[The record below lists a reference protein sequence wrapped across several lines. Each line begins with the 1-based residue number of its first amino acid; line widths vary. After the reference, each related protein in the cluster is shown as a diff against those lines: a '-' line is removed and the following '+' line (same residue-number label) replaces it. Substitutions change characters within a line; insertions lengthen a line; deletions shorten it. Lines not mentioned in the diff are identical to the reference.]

1 MKKQYYFVPI
11 SIERVDVDGIDD
23 QLNAT
28 SRLVL
33 HFTQPLET
41 LRDLARL
48 EIFLTEL
55 FRREESD
62 ERSERVNV
70 QVVGQPF
77 AVEEQEPTVLEQ
89 FFFQGRDGVAKEVTV
104 PRWNS
109 LPYY

>member
-1 MKKQYYFVPI
+1 MN
-11 SIERVDVDGIDD
+11 GIDD

-33 HFTQPLET
+33 DLTQPPET

-62 ERSERVNV
+62 EMNEKINV

-77 AVEEQEPTVLEQ
+77 AVKEDEPAVLEQ
-89 FFFQGRDGVAKEVTV
+89 FFFQGRDGVAKEVIV
-104 PRWNS
+104 PQWNS